1 MASRLEDLARR
12 KQALIAKAA
21 QERTEV
27 ARNYANLKS
36 PFDISSRVSAI
47 GRVLKTYPIVAAGL
61 SSFLASGYAGK
72 ALRSSGQLLPVL
84 KLALPIWTWVGKR
97 RKK

>member
-1 MASRLEDLARR
+1 MASRLEDIARR

-36 PFDISSRVSAI
+36 PFDISSRVSGI
-47 GRVLKTYPIVAAGL
+47 GRVLISHPIVAAGL
-61 SSFLASGYAGK
+61 SSFLVSGYAGK
-72 ALRSSGQLLPVL
+72 ALRSSGQLLRVL
-84 KLALPIWTWVGKR
+84 KLAQPIWSWVRKR

>member
-1 MASRLEDLARR
+1 MVN
-12 KQALIAKAA
+12 KAA
-21 QERTEV
+21 QERHEA
-27 ARNYANLKS
+27 ARSYANLKS
-36 PFDISSRVSAI
+36 PFDVRSRVFGL
-47 GRVLKTYPIVAAGL
+47 GRVLKTYPIVAASL
-61 SSFLASGYAGK
+61 SSFLASGYAGT